1 MNNVLELIEVVKWG
15 SPKLLVQVEIDGAAR
30 TVMHFD
36 KSEEQLA
43 KRMCLDLRDWPID
56 QLDALKEKYIV
67 MREDLPKGRRTEQPA
82 LTPPTSVKQT
92 QTTRGQLKALLDN
105 ADKASKEVA
114 RLKKHIA
121 EQSEL
126 LVKVEKAKHKAW
138 DEVAAAIEQLKI
150 S

>member
-1 MNNVLELIEVVKWG
+1 MNKVLELTEVVKWG
-15 SPKLLVQVEIDGAAR
+15 SPKLLVQVEIDGVTR

-36 KSEEQLA
+36 TRERELA
-43 KRMCLDLRDWPID
+43 ERLIHDLYHTPVD
-56 QLDALKEKYIV
+56 QLDALKEKYSE
-67 MREDLPKGRRTEQPA
+67 MRADFPKGQKADQPA
-82 LTPPTSVKQT
+82 GLPASVKPSQM
-92 QTTRGQLKALLDN
+92 TRGQLKELLD
-105 ADKASKEVA
+105 AAEKFSKEVA

-150 S
+150 G